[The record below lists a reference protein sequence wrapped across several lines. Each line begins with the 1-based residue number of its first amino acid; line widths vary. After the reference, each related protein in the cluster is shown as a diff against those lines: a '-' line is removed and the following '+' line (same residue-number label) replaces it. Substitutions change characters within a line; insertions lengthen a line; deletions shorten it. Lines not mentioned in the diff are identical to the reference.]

1 MNDPVTTTESP
12 TPDLSQYD
20 DDVQAA
26 IEACR
31 TYLTSKNVEPPTVFV
46 IEACDEIIVAGPPL
60 VEASDRLTR
69 MAVSKTLDPIRFV
82 ETFCAE
88 TVFWVKG
95 QTGTGGAAAMKKLK
109 ELRKSWTKAQIFDIV
124 TGQIQEQMEQIRG
137 GSSIKKL

>member
-1 MNDPVTTTESP
+1 MNETTPAETP
-12 TPDLSQYD
+12 TPDISQYD
-20 DDVQAA
+20 DETQAA

-31 TYLTSKNVEPPTVFV
+31 AYLLSKNVNPPTVFV

-95 QTGTGGAAAMKKLK
+95 QAGTGGAAAMKYLK
-109 ELRKSWTKAQIFDIV
+109 ELRKNWTKAQIFDIV

-137 GSSIKKL
+137 GATVKKL